1 MLLDKDQWHR
11 NGFLQFCKLGSVR
24 YIKPFVC
31 GSLKLKRDTLYS
43 STENESMGE
52 KDTVL
57 KMKQYDV
64 LYSTEKGWGRAG
76 HQASLLRV
84 RSATFYKWN
93 WEPKWTVRAKLKL
106 TVHMLWRVQNE
117 DQIQLKCWQVFL
129 IFYYEQSRD
138 EGKHLHLNKFIKKK
152 KTTAFQNDQR
162 CTRNHFTSYSG
173 TRKSTRSTCG
183 PGQSY

>member
-64 LYSTEKGWGRAG
+64 LYSTEKG
-76 HQASLLRV
+76 
-84 RSATFYKWN
+84 
-93 WEPKWTVRAKLKL
+93 
-106 TVHMLWRVQNE
+106 
-117 DQIQLKCWQVFL
+117 
-129 IFYYEQSRD
+129 
-138 EGKHLHLNKFIKKK
+138 
-152 KTTAFQNDQR
+152 
-162 CTRNHFTSYSG
+162 
-173 TRKSTRSTCG
+173 
-183 PGQSY
+183 